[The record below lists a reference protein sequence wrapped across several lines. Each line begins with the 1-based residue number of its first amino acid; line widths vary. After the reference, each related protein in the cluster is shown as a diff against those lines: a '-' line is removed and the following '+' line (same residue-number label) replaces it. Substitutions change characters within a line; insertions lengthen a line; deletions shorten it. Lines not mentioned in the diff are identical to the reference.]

1 MPALVAPFVVTVT
14 PVAWSFD
21 PAPFTSK
28 PSAYPFPDVVTEP
41 PVIETCP
48 PVSMFTPDALS
59 PVVAI
64 VVPFVRLTE
73 PPPVALTPF
82 EPRPLVATEPPFSV
96 TMPPV
101 SACAPLALAP
111 DVAIVVPFEVEM
123 LDPAPLDWSPSA
135 LSPDVATDPPVIV
148 VTPPLLVTTPVALV
162 PFVTIAVLVRVSVP
176 PLGAP
181 GADPLLAPNAAS
193 PSTGLTFPSVV
204 TVIPLAV
211 REPFEPP
218 TFKPTPPGP
227 VVKIVVPPD
236 SETVA
241 PPAGPPG

>member
-14 PVAWSFD
+14 PVAWSVD
-21 PAPFTSK
+21 PAPFRTK

-64 VVPFVRLTE
+64 VVPF
-73 PPPVALTPF
+73 
-82 EPRPLVATEPPFSV
+82 
-96 TMPPV
+96 
-101 SACAPLALAP
+101 
-111 DVAIVVPFEVEM
+111 EVEM
-123 LDPAPLDWSPSA
+123 LDPAPLDWSPGA

-148 VTPPLLVTTPVALV
+148 VTPPLLVTTPVAPV
-162 PFVTIAVLVRVSVP
+162 PFVTIAVFVRVSVP
-176 PLGAP
+176 PLGP

-218 TFKPTPPGP
+218 TFRPNPPGP
-227 VVKIVVPPD
+227 VVMIVVPPD